1 MDRDKFEEQLS
12 AILENKYDTEAWHKI
27 LRLVHNEPVENH
39 RENIYEH
46 LVAVFPTSGKF
57 WKVYIEHEV
66 ILFFNRLSQAFL
78 SNIRDAGTG
87 KTTVRARSYCL

>member
-27 LRLVHNEPVENH
+27 LRLVHNEPVENY

-66 ILFFNRLSQAFL
+66 ILFFNRL
-78 SNIRDAGTG
+78 IPTIY
-87 KTTVRARSYCL
+87 K